1 MAIRRLADPYLPAKP
16 LLAAT
21 ITDVEAINFPVLASP
36 KLDGIRCLIG
46 SNGPVSR
53 TYKPI
58 PNKHIQQALNY
69 AELRG
74 FDGELVLRDVHATF
88 RDVTSAVMAEHGKPD
103 FVFWVFDSHAFCCR
117 EQPFLDRLMTAQET
131 ATEFSSFAVM
141 PLPHTRIDNALDLMD
156 LEAQFVGQGFEG
168 LMVRSLDGHY
178 KAGRSTVRDGI
189 LGKIKRFSDA
199 EAVCIG
205 VVEQLHNMNEAR
217 VDALGHTERSS
228 HKAGKV
234 PAGTLGALKV
244 RTPDGR
250 VFNVG
255 TGFTDDERKAL
266 WHEQPIGKIVKYKAM
281 DFSDYG
287 LPRHPVFLGFR
298 AAIDV

>member
-1 MAIRRLADPYLPAKP
+1 MGDPYLPPKP

-21 ITDVEAINFPVLASP
+21 ITDIEAIKYPVMASP

-58 PNKHIQQALNY
+58 PNRYIQRVLNQP
-69 AELRG
+69 ELRG
-74 FDGELVLRDVHATF
+74 LDGELMLRDRAATF
-88 RDVTSAVMAEHGKPD
+88 RDVTSAVMSEDGDPD
-103 FVFWVFDSHAFCCR
+103 FVFWVFDSYAKCCR
-117 EQPFLDRLMTAQET
+117 GQHYIDRLMTTQE
-131 ATEFSSFAVM
+131 AVTEASNLHVVN
-141 PLPHTRIDNALDLMD
+141 LPHERVDDVAALAGRESLYIK
-156 LEAQFVGQGFEG
+156 QGFEG
-168 LMVRSLDGHY
+168 LMVRALTGPY

-189 LGKIKRFSDA
+189 LGKIKRFTDA

-205 VVEQLHNMNEAR
+205 VVEQLHNLNEAR

-228 HKAGKV
+228 HKSGKV

-250 VFNVG
+250 VFNIG
-255 TGFTDDERKAL
+255 TGFTDQERKSF
-266 WHEQPIGKIVKYKAM
+266 WQEQPLGKLVKYKAM
-281 DFSDYG
+281 EFSDYG

-298 AAIDV
+298 DAIDA

>member
-1 MAIRRLADPYLPAKP
+1 MGDPYLPAKP

-21 ITDVEAINFPVLASP
+21 ITDIEAIKYPVMASP

-46 SNGPVSR
+46 SDGPVSR

-58 PNKHIQQALNY
+58 PNRYIQQVLSRP
-69 AELRG
+69 ELRG
-74 FDGELVLRDVHATF
+74 LDGELMLAGVHASF
-88 RDVTSAVMAEHGKPD
+88 RDVTSAVMSEDGEPD
-103 FVFWVFDSHAFCCR
+103 FMFWVFDSYAKCCR
-117 EQPFLDRLMTAQET
+117 DQPYIDRLMTAQQTVEE
-131 ATEFSSFAVM
+131 AKAAHVGN
-141 PLPHTRIDNALDLMD
+141 LPHERVESPTQLAE
-156 LEAQFVGQGFEG
+156 LEAAYVKGGCEG
-168 LMVRSLDGHY
+168 LMVRSLNGAY

-189 LGKIKRFSDA
+189 LGKIKRFHDA

-205 VVEQLHNMNEAR
+205 VVEQLHNMNAAR

-250 VFNVG
+250 VFNIG
-255 TGFTDDERKAL
+255 TGFSDTARKAL
-266 WHEQPIGKIVKYKAM
+266 WHEQPIGKLVKYKAM

-298 AAIDV
+298 DAIDV